1 MNLKLWAACAALSA
15 AALQVEARQSPQQ
28 SPHLPDPSDP
38 SVPVPATVYESVLSR
53 HGPVVNSDRTPD
65 KNWRPAIDA
74 VAGPTDHAGH
84 HPAAPAREAPPKAS
98 AEAPKEQHK
107 HH

>member
-28 SPHLPDPSDP
+28 FPHLPDPSDP

-65 KNWRPAIDA
+65 KNWRPANDA